1 MSLLR
6 NYIASLARPFRRR
19 RFTTARP
26 AFEETR
32 ALKPCVFARCRV
44 CGWNVRFGISTI
56 SIAFY
61 RLFCKVLSG
70 FPLLH
75 SVFPLSLQRYFYVVE
90 NSTSISLFSHLLA
103 YACGKLPNFDIVIT
117 RHERG
122 NIMNSHAVWQSVLG
136 EIEVSIPSSSFS
148 AWFTQTELEIDS
160 EKEATIIAPN
170 IFVKA
175 QLEKKF
181 ASEIITGLKKNGLP
195 VENVHFA
202 IKTGKRSPR
211 VTREIVKN
219 KSDQVEELLI
229 SHDKK
234 ANPGNLNPKYT
245 FDNFI
250 VGSSNDLAHAAC
262 QAVASN
268 PGTKYNPLYLYGG
281 AGLGKT
287 HLMQAVGNEIL
298 RRQSSA
304 RVLYTTIETFYKD
317 YLESVRFKKQGY
329 ADKYRNVDVLIV
341 DDMQFIAGKEKSQEE
356 FFHTFNELHQNNKQI
371 IISSDKPPKSI
382 PTLTDRLR
390 SRFEWGMAID
400 IQMPDYETR
409 CAIINAKAAISGIT
423 LTPDVVEYLATNFK
437 TNIRELEGAL
447 NQLLAYSEMQAIT
460 PDAEIA
466 EGLLGNIK
474 RVRPH
479 HITAKQ
485 IIEKTARHFG
495 VDAKDMCS
503 AKRDKYI
510 MQPRQIAM
518 YLLRSELKMSFP
530 KIAQEL
536 GRKDHTTA
544 MHSIDKI
551 TKESMVNVIVREQI
565 NDVREKLYG

>member
-1 MSLLR
+1 MSEG
-6 NYIASLARPFRRR
+6 NFR
-19 RFTTARP
+19 
-26 AFEETR
+26 
-32 ALKPCVFARCRV
+32 
-44 CGWNVRFGISTI
+44 
-56 SIAFY
+56 
-61 RLFCKVLSG
+61 
-70 FPLLH
+70 
-75 SVFPLSLQRYFYVVE
+75 
-90 NSTSISLFSHLLA
+90 
-103 YACGKLPNFDIVIT
+103 D
-117 RHERG
+117 
-122 NIMNSHAVWQSVLG
+122 SHAIWQSVLG
-136 EIEVSIPSSSFS
+136 EIEVSISSSMYTM
-148 AWFTQTELEIDS
+148 WFTNTKLEINSDS
-160 EKEATIIAPN
+160 DVTIVVSN
-170 IFVKA
+170 IFVK
-175 QLEKKF
+175 ENIKKRYF
-181 ASEIITGLKKNGLP
+181 ELIRSCLNKHGLNIGTI
-195 VENVHFA
+195 NVDVDSSKRVS
-202 IKTGKRSPR
+202 KTNRDTPR
-211 VTREIVKN
+211 EAPTRK
-219 KSDQVEELLI
+219 QPVEELLI
-229 SHDKK
+229 QPGKK
-234 ANPGNLNPKYT
+234 LNPGNLNPRYT

-262 QAVASN
+262 QAVATN
-268 PGTKYNPLYLYGG
+268 PGTKYNPLYLYGS

-298 RRQSSA
+298 RRQPSA

-356 FFHTFNELHQNNKQI
+356 FFHTFNELHQNDKQI

-409 CAIINAKAAISGIT
+409 CAIINAKAGLSGIT
-423 LTPDVVEYLATNFK
+423 LESDVVEYLATNFK

-447 NQLLAYSEMQAIT
+447 NQLLAYAEMQAIT
-460 PDAEIA
+460 PDAETA

-474 RVRPH
+474 RARPH

-485 IIEKTARHFG
+485 IIDKTARHYG
-495 VDAKDMCS
+495 IEVKDMCS
-503 AKRDKYI
+503 ARRDKYI
-510 MQPRQIAM
+510 MLPRQIAM

-544 MHSIDKI
+544 MHSVEKI
-551 TKESMVNVIVREQI
+551 TKESLVNVSIREQI
-565 NDVREKLYG
+565 NDVREKLYV